1 MAMKNLF
8 KKPSSKDIYG
18 YVEEQANTSFEQ
30 LTEKVTGK
38 KAVQT
43 SSPSKIELDSL
54 VAEWNC
60 FKMKM
65 DSYLMSQRRK

>member
-18 YVEEQANTSFEQ
+18 YVEEQTNTSFEQ

>member
-18 YVEEQANTSFEQ
+18 YVEKQANTSFEQ